1 MKILVPVDGTES
13 ALRAVDHVIAS
24 RGWLKEA
31 PEVLLLN
38 VQWRI
43 ASGNV
48 KLFISRHTVEDYYRE
63 HGLAA
68 LAGAR
73 ARLEKAGMAYTYHVS
88 VGSPAQA
95 IVEYAARQGVDQ
107 IVLGA
112 GERRS
117 LATLLLGSVADR
129 VTHLA
134 GVPVLVV
141 RVPGAE
147 AIPAANQ

>member
-1 MKILVPVDGTES
+1 MKFLIAVDGTES
-13 ALRAVDHVIAS
+13 ALAAVDHVIAS
-24 RGWLKEA
+24 REQLKQT

-38 VQWRI
+38 VQWKI

-48 KLFISRHTVEDYYRE
+48 KLFISRQTVEDYYRE

-73 ARLEKAGMAYTYHVS
+73 ARLEAAGMAYTYHVS

-112 GERRS
+112 GGRHS

-129 VTHLA
+129 VAHLA
-134 GVPVLVV
+134 AVPVLVV
-141 RVPGAE
+141 KNRDA
-147 AIPAANQ
+147 